1 MKKPTSIKTDK
12 AAVATQSDAAT
23 SPQVPQQSSSGG
35 SIDRLRNR
43 IFQVALIV
51 LVSLWVYSPS
61 YHGDW
66 LWDDDQMLTA
76 NLTVQHRVSPDPN
89 VPTDSLA
96 TLKKLWFNPDG
107 ADYFPL
113 SYTSLWMQS
122 PFFGLE
128 STGYHVTTIL
138 FHIAGALLF
147 WALLAKMKIPGAW
160 LSGLV
165 FAIHPVCVESV
176 AWISETKNTL
186 SLPLFMLS
194 CIYWVGQDD
203 EPNAPKWKRLYAL
216 SIIFFL
222 LSMLAKTSIVA
233 FPVVTLLYAW
243 WKRGT
248 VTMRDI
254 VISLPLFAISIVL
267 GLVTIHYQW
276 GRAIGEEK
284 IIIGD
289 LLSMGGLL
297 SRLAISGMAVF
308 HYIGSIVWPIGLL
321 PIYPRWEVDPPKLW
335 MLLAWPMFFAGLWW
349 MWRKR
354 NAASS
359 WKWCHHG
366 LFVIGFFLLMIA
378 PVLGFVTISYMR
390 ITWVADHFVYKPML
404 SIVAILC
411 AGVVLF
417 FNRLKESSKPA
428 FLIAGCLLI
437 TAFACFTYRQT
448 TFWKDEDHLWD
459 YTLKHN
465 NNAWQA
471 HNRLGAKKSFRG
483 DLDGAHY
490 HFQNATRLRP
500 DLGETHN
507 NLASTLLARAQILE
521 RQGDRAGAEREA
533 AEAIHHSSE
542 ACRVTPSVP
551 IFHIN
556 LANALLTTG
565 RFAEAENKYKEIL
578 SFAPNDTSI
587 INNYGVALCK
597 QGKNE
602 EAIPYFRRVLE
613 ITPNHKDA
621 TENLASALASKN
633 GTAAG
638 TPAPSPD
645 GKTGKTDKPGDL
657 INDKNVA
664 DSLAVAGQI
673 IEAGEKYKEL
683 LKKQPNDPA
692 LINNYGFIL
701 FRQGKSEEAI
711 AQFRRALELSPNL
724 KDAMDNLA
732 IALGQKPTSP
742 ANAPLSKGDKKLT
755 EPQSAPTE
763 NKSAPK

>member
-1 MKKPTSIKTDK
+1 MKKPAKSKTDK
-12 AAVATQSDAAT
+12 AAVVTQSDAAT
-23 SPQVPQQSSSGG
+23 PEPVPHQLPSLGCM
-35 SIDRLRNR
+35 DRVKNR
-43 IFQVALIV
+43 ILQVALII
-51 LVSLWVYSPS
+51 LACLWVYSPS

-76 NLTVQHRVSPDPN
+76 NLTVQHRVSPDPS

-96 TLKKLWFNPDG
+96 TLKKLWFSPDG

-194 CIYWVGQDD
+194 CIYWVGQDE
-203 EPNAPKWKRLYAL
+203 EPNAPKWKRLYIL

-233 FPVVTLLYAW
+233 FPVLTLLYAW
-243 WKRGT
+243 WKRKT

-289 LLSMGGLL
+289 LLSMSGLL

-335 MLLAWPMFFAGLWW
+335 MLLAWPIFFAGLWW

-354 NAASS
+354 NSESS

-404 SIVAILC
+404 SIVAIVC

-428 FLIAGCLLI
+428 FLIAGCLLL
-437 TAFACFTYRQT
+437 TAFACLTYRQT
-448 TFWKDEDHLWD
+448 TFWKDEDHMWD

-521 RQGDRAGAEREA
+521 QKGDRAASEQEA
-533 AEAIHHSSE
+533 AAAIHHSSE
-542 ACRVTPSVP
+542 ACRVTPSVA

-556 LANALLTTG
+556 LANALLATG
-565 RFAEAENKYKEIL
+565 RYVEAENKYLEIL
-578 SFAPNDTSI
+578 GRSPNDSSL
-587 INNYGVALCK
+587 INNYGVALAK
-597 QGKNE
+597 QGKKE
-602 EAIPYFRRVLE
+602 EAIIQFRRALE
-613 ITPNHKDA
+613 ITPNLKDA
-621 TENLASALASKN
+621 TENLASALSNKDDSVPATS
-633 GTAAG
+633 A
-638 TPAPSPD
+638 TPPQPPTPE
-645 GKTGKTDKPGDL
+645 GKPGD
-657 INDKNVA
+657 IKHDKSIA
-664 DSLAVAGQI
+664 DSLAMAGKM
-673 IEAGEKYKEL
+673 IEAGEKYREL
-683 LKKQPNDPA
+683 LKKEPNDPA

-701 FRQGKSEEAI
+701 FRQGKNEEAI
-711 AQFRRALELSPNL
+711 AQFRRALELAPNL
-724 KDAMDNLA
+724 KDAIDNLA
-732 IALGQKPTSP
+732 IAMGQKPASP
-742 ANAPLSKGDKKLT
+742 ENIPIPSGDNKQQEPKK
-755 EPQSAPTE
+755 
-763 NKSAPK
+763 K

>member
-1 MKKPTSIKTDK
+1 MKKSVSIKPNKT
-12 AAVATQSDAAT
+12 AVVTRDDGAM
-23 SPQVPQQSSSGG
+23 SPQVPQQLSGVS
-35 SIDRLRNR
+35 SIDDLRNR
-43 IFQVALIV
+43 IFKAALII
-51 LVSLWVYSPS
+51 LASLWVYSPS

-113 SYTSLWMQS
+113 SYTALWMQY

-128 STGYHVTTIL
+128 PTGYHVTTIL

-194 CIYWVGQDD
+194 CIYWVGQD
-203 EPNAPKWKRLYAL
+203 EESVSFKRKRLYVL
-216 SIIFFL
+216 SVFFFL
-222 LSMLAKTSIVA
+222 VSMLAKTSIVA
-233 FPVVTLLYAW
+233 FPVLTLLYAW
-243 WKRGT
+243 WKHGK
-248 VTMRDI
+248 VSKRDI
-254 VISLPLFAISIVL
+254 MLSLPLFAISIVL
-267 GLVTIHYQW
+267 GLLTIHYQW
-276 GRAIGEEK
+276 GRAIGQEK

-289 LLSMGGLL
+289 LLTMDGFL
-297 SRLAISGMAVF
+297 SRMAISGMGVF
-308 HYIGSIVWPIGLL
+308 HYISSIVWPFGLL
-321 PIYPRWEVDPPKLW
+321 PIYPRWEVDPPKFW

-349 MWRKR
+349 MWRKL
-354 NAASS
+354 NAASPS
-359 WKWCHHG
+359 EWCRHA

-404 SIVAILC
+404 SIVAFLC

-417 FNRLKESSKPA
+417 YDRLKDTSKTR
-428 FLIAGCLLI
+428 FLVAAAILLAG
-437 TAFACFTYRQT
+437 FACFSFRQT
-448 TFWKDEDHLWD
+448 TFWKDEDHLWT

-465 NNAWQA
+465 NDAWQA

-483 DLDGAHY
+483 DVDGAHY

-507 NLASTLLARAQILE
+507 NLASTFLARAQIFE
-521 RQGDRAGAEREA
+521 KQGDRAAADREA

-578 SFAPNDTSI
+578 SFSPNDSSI
-587 INNYGVALCK
+587 LNNYGVALCK

-602 EAIPYFRRVLE
+602 EAIPHFRRALE
-613 ITPNHKDA
+613 ITPNLKDA
-621 TENLASALASKN
+621 SDNLAKALESTN

-638 TPAPSPD
+638 TPKAPQD
-645 GKTGKTDKPGDL
+645 GKPGDL
-657 INDKNVA
+657 KDDKSIA
-664 DSLAVAGQI
+664 DSLAMAGQI
-673 IEAGEKYKEL
+673 VEAGEKYKQL

-711 AQFRRALELSPNL
+711 AQFRRALELAPDL
-724 KDAMDNLA
+724 KDAIDNLA

-742 ANAPLSKGDKKLT
+742 ANAPLSEGDKI
-755 EPQSAPTE
+755 QSDSQS
-763 NKSAPK
+763 K